1 MTRGFGESRRGAL
14 QSGPFD
20 HGMITGRTRFTQNG
34 SSDPPS
40 GGEGAP
46 PRQRPPCPAT
56 GGGRKEVG
64 LLPPLGARRTP
75 HRRWQRRAARSVL
88 LAVIL
93 MPLTVLSTGSL
104 TAQATPTASRLEE
117 QLDQLNRESDQLV
130 EQYNQSNE
138 ALKRIRRSLE
148 GLRAQ
153 ASGAEADVRKLQAVL
168 GARASAA
175 YVQGAGSAVAAVLG
189 SDDPAAAIA
198 RVQVLELLAAND
210 GDLMDQLG
218 VAGKALGERQRDL
231 VAAERSQAAEV
242 DRLAAKKAEVERA
255 ADKTRALL
263 ARMRAADRPST
274 PSRPSDPVAPPP
286 SGGGGGGSGSA
297 AAVVVA
303 YARAQ
308 VGKPYCYGGSG
319 PGCFDC
325 SGLTLMAW
333 RQARVS
339 LPHSSA
345 AQYNVGRRISAG
357 ELQPGDL
364 IFYYSPISHVSVYI
378 GGGQRI
384 SATHTGDYVRVQSL
398 GSSIVGYAR
407 PNG

>member
-1 MTRGFGESRRGAL
+1 
-14 QSGPFD
+14 
-20 HGMITGRTRFTQNG
+20 
-34 SSDPPS
+34 
-40 GGEGAP
+40 
-46 PRQRPPCPAT
+46 
-56 GGGRKEVG
+56 
-64 LLPPLGARRTP
+64 LPPLGARRPP
-75 HRRWQRRAARSVL
+75 HRRWPRRAVRSVL
-88 LAVIL
+88 LAAIL
-93 MPLTVLSTGSL
+93 VPLTVLSTGPT
-104 TAQATPTASRLEE
+104 TAQATPTSSARLED
-117 QLDQLNRESDQLV
+117 QLDQLNREADQLV

-138 ALKRIRRSLE
+138 ALKRIRRSLK
-148 GLRAQ
+148 GLETQ
-153 ASGAEADVRKLQAVL
+153 ASGAEADVRKLKAVL

-231 VAAERSQAAEV
+231 VAAEKAQAAEV

-263 ARMRAADRPST
+263 ARMRAADRSSV
-274 PSRPSDPVAPPP
+274 PSRPSGPVAPPP
-286 SGGGGGGSGSA
+286 SGGGGGGGGSA
-297 AAVVVA
+297 SAVVA

-325 SGLTLMAW
+325 SGLTMMAW
-333 RQARVS
+333 RQAGVS

-345 AQYNVGRRISAG
+345 SQYNVGRRVSAG

-364 IFYYSPISHVSVYI
+364 VFYYSPISHVSVYI
-378 GGGQRI
+378 GNGQRI

>member
-1 MTRGFGESRRGAL
+1 MLAA
-14 QSGPFD
+14 
-20 HGMITGRTRFTQNG
+20 I
-34 SSDPPS
+34 
-40 GGEGAP
+40 
-46 PRQRPPCPAT
+46 
-56 GGGRKEVG
+56 
-64 LLPPLGARRTP
+64 LLP
-75 HRRWQRRAARSVL
+75 
-88 LAVIL
+88 
-93 MPLTVLSTGSL
+93 LTLLSTGSNT
-104 TAQATPTASRLEE
+104 TALATPASPARLED
-117 QLDQLNRESDQLV
+117 QLDQLNREADQLV

-138 ALKRIRRSLE
+138 ALARIKRSLK
-148 GLRAQ
+148 GLRGQ
-153 ASGAEADVRKLQAVL
+153 ANVAEEDLRKLRAVL

-198 RVQVLELLAAND
+198 RVQVLDLLAAHD

-218 VAGKALGERQRDL
+218 VAGKSYDERHRNL
-231 VAAERSQAAEV
+231 VAAEKAQAAEV

-263 ARMRAADRPST
+263 ARMRAVDRPAA
-274 PSRPSDPVAPPP
+274 PSQPSGPVAPPP
-286 SGGGGGGSGSA
+286 SGGGGGGGGTGSA
-297 AAVVVA
+297 AAVVA

-325 SGLTLMAW
+325 SGLTMMAW
-333 RQARVS
+333 RQAGVS

-345 AQYNVGRRISAG
+345 SQYNVGRRISAG

>member
-1 MTRGFGESRRGAL
+1 MLAAILLPLAVLS
-14 QSGPFD
+14 
-20 HGMITGRTRFTQNG
+20 NG
-34 SSDPPS
+34 SNTTASAS
-40 GGEGAP
+40 
-46 PRQRPPCPAT
+46 PAT
-56 GGGRKEVG
+56 S
-64 LLPPLGARRTP
+64 A
-75 HRRWQRRAARSVL
+75 
-88 LAVIL
+88 
-93 MPLTVLSTGSL
+93 
-104 TAQATPTASRLEE
+104 RLED
-117 QLDQLNRESDQLV
+117 QLDQLNREADQLV

-138 ALKRIRRSLE
+138 ALKKIRKSLK
-148 GLRAQ
+148 GLRAE
-153 ASGAEADVRKLQAVL
+153 ANGAQDDLRKLQATL

-189 SDDPAAAIA
+189 SNDPAAAIA
-198 RVQVLELLAAND
+198 RVQVLDLLAAHD

-218 VAGKALGERQRDL
+218 VAGKAFDERRRNL
-231 VAAERSQAAEV
+231 VAAEKAQAAEV
-242 DRLAAKKAEVERA
+242 KRLQAKKAEVERA
-255 ADKTRALL
+255 AGRTRALL
-263 ARMRAADRPST
+263 SRMRAADRPSV
-274 PSRPSDPVAPPP
+274 PSAPGSVAPPP
-286 SGGGGGGSGSA
+286 PASGGGGGSGSA
-297 AAVVVA
+297 AAVVA

-325 SGLTLMAW
+325 SGLTMMAW
-333 RQARVS
+333 AQAGVS

-345 AQYNVGRRISAG
+345 SQYNVGRRISAS

-364 IFYYSPISHVSVYI
+364 IFYYSPISHVSIYI

>member
-1 MTRGFGESRRGAL
+1 
-14 QSGPFD
+14 
-20 HGMITGRTRFTQNG
+20 
-34 SSDPPS
+34 
-40 GGEGAP
+40 
-46 PRQRPPCPAT
+46 
-56 GGGRKEVG
+56 
-64 LLPPLGARRTP
+64 LPPLGARRTP
-75 HRRWQRRAARSVL
+75 HRRWPRHAARSVL
-88 LAVIL
+88 VAAFLL
-93 MPLTVLSTGSL
+93 PLTVLSTGLL
-104 TAQATPTASRLEE
+104 TASATPATSTRLED
-117 QLDQLNRESDQLV
+117 QLDRQNREADALV

-138 ALKRIRRSLE
+138 ALKKIRRTLK
-148 GLRAQ
+148 GLRAE
-153 ASGAEADVRKLQAVL
+153 ASGAEDDLRKLQATL

-175 YVQGAGSAVAAVLG
+175 YTQGAGSAVAAVLG

-198 RVQVLELLAAND
+198 RVQVLDLLAAHD

-218 VAGKALGERQRDL
+218 VAGQAFDERRRNL
-231 VAAERSQAAEV
+231 VAAEKAQAAEV
-242 DRLAAKKAEVERA
+242 ERLAAKKAEVERA

-263 ARMRAADRPST
+263 ARMRAADRPAA
-274 PSRPSDPVAPPP
+274 PSAPSSPVAPPP

-297 AAVVVA
+297 AAAVA

-325 SGLTLMAW
+325 SGLTMMAW
-333 RQARVS
+333 AQAGVS

-345 AQYNVGRRISAG
+345 SQFNVGRRISAS

-364 IFYYSPISHVSVYI
+364 IFYYSPISHVSIYI

>member
-1 MTRGFGESRRGAL
+1 
-14 QSGPFD
+14 
-20 HGMITGRTRFTQNG
+20 
-34 SSDPPS
+34 
-40 GGEGAP
+40 
-46 PRQRPPCPAT
+46 
-56 GGGRKEVG
+56 
-64 LLPPLGARRTP
+64 
-75 HRRWQRRAARSVL
+75 VL
-88 LAVIL
+88 LAAIL
-93 MPLTVLSTGSL
+93 MPLTVLSTGPL
-104 TAQATPTASRLEE
+104 TAQATPTASRLEA

-138 ALKRIRRSLE
+138 ALQRIRRSLK

-153 ASGAEADVRKLQAVL
+153 ASGAEADLRKLQQVL

-218 VAGKALGERQRDL
+218 VAGQALGERKRNL
-231 VAAERSQAAEV
+231 VAAEKAQAAEV
-242 DRLAAKKAEVERA
+242 DRLQAKKAEVERA

-263 ARMRAADRPST
+263 SRMQAADRPSAPT
-274 PSRPSDPVAPPP
+274 RPSNPVAPPP
-286 SGGGGGGSGSA
+286 PAGGGGGGGA
-297 AAVVVA
+297 AGVVA

-325 SGLTLMAW
+325 SGLTMMAW
-333 RQARVS
+333 RQAGVS
-339 LPHSSA
+339 LPHSSS
-345 AQYNVGRRISAG
+345 AQYNVGRRISAS

>member
-1 MTRGFGESRRGAL
+1 
-14 QSGPFD
+14 
-20 HGMITGRTRFTQNG
+20 
-34 SSDPPS
+34 
-40 GGEGAP
+40 
-46 PRQRPPCPAT
+46 
-56 GGGRKEVG
+56 
-64 LLPPLGARRTP
+64 LPPLGARRTP
-75 HRRWQRRAARSVL
+75 HRRWPHRAARSVL
-88 LAVIL
+88 LAAIL
-93 MPLTVLSTGSL
+93 LPLTVLSTGSL
-104 TAQATPTASRLEE
+104 TAQATPTSSARLED
-117 QLDQLNRESDQLV
+117 QLDQLNREADQLV
-130 EQYNQSNE
+130 EQYNQGRDTL
-138 ALKRIRRSLE
+138 ARIRKSLDN
-148 GLRAQ
+148 LRAQ
-153 ASGAEADVRKLQAVL
+153 ATGAEDEVRKLQASL

-175 YVQGAGSAVAAVLG
+175 YVQGAGSGVAAVLG

-218 VAGKALGERQRDL
+218 VAGKVYAARKGEL
-231 VAAERSQAAEV
+231 VAAEKAQAAEV
-242 DRLAAKKAEVERA
+242 RRLEAKKAEVERA
-255 ADKTRALL
+255 ADRTRALL
-263 ARMRAADRPST
+263 ARMRAADRPQAPT
-274 PSRPSDPVAPPP
+274 RPSNPVAPPPP

-297 AAVVVA
+297 AAAVA

-319 PGCFDC
+319 PSCFDC
-325 SGLTLMAW
+325 SGLTMMAW
-333 RQARVS
+333 RQAGIS

-345 AQYNVGRRISAG
+345 SQYNVGRRISAS

-364 IFYYSPISHVSVYI
+364 IFYYSPISHVSIYI

>member
-1 MTRGFGESRRGAL
+1 ML
-14 QSGPFD
+14 
-20 HGMITGRTRFTQNG
+20 
-34 SSDPPS
+34 
-40 GGEGAP
+40 
-46 PRQRPPCPAT
+46 
-56 GGGRKEVG
+56 
-64 LLPPLGARRTP
+64 
-75 HRRWQRRAARSVL
+75 AAIVL
-88 LAVIL
+88 
-93 MPLTVLSTGSL
+93 PLTLLSTGSNT
-104 TAQATPTASRLEE
+104 TALATPASPARLED
-117 QLDQLNRESDQLV
+117 QLDQLNREADQLV

-138 ALKRIRRSLE
+138 DLARIKRSLK
-148 GLRAQ
+148 GLRGQ
-153 ASGAEADVRKLQAVL
+153 ADVAEEDLRKLRAVL

-175 YVQGAGSAVAAVLG
+175 YIQGAGSAVAAVLG

-198 RVQVLELLAAND
+198 RVQVLDLLAAHD

-218 VAGKALGERQRDL
+218 VAGKSFDERHRNL
-231 VAAERSQAAEV
+231 VAAQKAQAAEV

-263 ARMRAADRPST
+263 SRMRAADRPAA
-274 PSRPSDPVAPPP
+274 PSQPSGPVAPPP

-297 AAVVVA
+297 AAVVA

-325 SGLTLMAW
+325 SGLTMMAW
-333 RQARVS
+333 RQAGVS

-345 AQYNVGRRISAG
+345 SQYNVGRRISAS

>member
-1 MTRGFGESRRGAL
+1 M
-14 QSGPFD
+14 
-20 HGMITGRTRFTQNG
+20 
-34 SSDPPS
+34 
-40 GGEGAP
+40 
-46 PRQRPPCPAT
+46 
-56 GGGRKEVG
+56 
-64 LLPPLGARRTP
+64 PPLGARRTP
-75 HRRWQRRAARSVL
+75 HRRWPRHAARSVL
-88 LAVIL
+88 VAAFLL
-93 MPLTVLSTGSL
+93 PLTVLSTGLL
-104 TAQATPTASRLEE
+104 TASATPAPSTRLED
-117 QLDQLNRESDQLV
+117 QLDRQNREADALV

-138 ALKRIRRSLE
+138 ALKGIRRTLK
-148 GLRAQ
+148 GLRAE
-153 ASGAEADVRKLQAVL
+153 ASGAEDDLRKLQATL

-175 YVQGAGSAVAAVLG
+175 YTQGAGSAVAAVLG

-198 RVQVLELLAAND
+198 RVQVLDLLAAHD

-218 VAGKALGERQRDL
+218 VAGQALDERRRNL
-231 VAAERSQAAEV
+231 VAAEKAQAAEV
-242 DRLAAKKAEVERA
+242 ERLAAKKAEVEQA

-263 ARMRAADRPST
+263 ARMRAADRPAA
-274 PSRPSDPVAPPP
+274 PSAPSSPVAPPP

-297 AAVVVA
+297 AAAVA

-308 VGKPYCYGGSG
+308 VGKSYCYGGSG

-333 RQARVS
+333 AQAGVS

-345 AQYNVGRRISAG
+345 SQFNVGRRISAS

-364 IFYYSPISHVSVYI
+364 IFYYSPISHVSIYI

-384 SATHTGDYVRVQSL
+384 SATHTGDYVRAQSL
-398 GSSIVGYAR
+398 GSGIVGYAR

>member
-1 MTRGFGESRRGAL
+1 
-14 QSGPFD
+14 
-20 HGMITGRTRFTQNG
+20 
-34 SSDPPS
+34 
-40 GGEGAP
+40 
-46 PRQRPPCPAT
+46 
-56 GGGRKEVG
+56 
-64 LLPPLGARRTP
+64 LPPLGARRPP
-75 HRRWQRRAARSVL
+75 HRRWQRHAARSVL
-88 LAVIL
+88 LAAIL
-93 MPLTVLSTGSL
+93 MPLTVLSSGPL

-138 ALKRIRRSLE
+138 ALERIRRSLK

-153 ASGAEADVRKLQAVL
+153 ASGAEADLRKLQQVL

-218 VAGKALGERQRDL
+218 VAGQALGERRRNL
-231 VAAERSQAAEV
+231 VAAEKAQAAEV
-242 DRLAAKKAEVERA
+242 DRLQAKKAEVERA

-263 ARMRAADRPST
+263 SRMRAADRPSA
-274 PSRPSDPVAPPP
+274 PSRPSNPVAPPP
-286 SGGGGGGSGSA
+286 PAGGGGGGVGGGGA
-297 AAVVVA
+297 AAVVA

-325 SGLTLMAW
+325 SGLTMMAW
-333 RQARVS
+333 RQAGVS

-384 SATHTGDYVRVQSL
+384 SATHTGDYVRVQSV

>member
-1 MTRGFGESRRGAL
+1 VLVAAF
-14 QSGPFD
+14 
-20 HGMITGRTRFTQNG
+20 
-34 SSDPPS
+34 
-40 GGEGAP
+40 
-46 PRQRPPCPAT
+46 
-56 GGGRKEVG
+56 
-64 LLPPLGARRTP
+64 LL
-75 HRRWQRRAARSVL
+75 
-88 LAVIL
+88 
-93 MPLTVLSTGSL
+93 PLTVLSTGLL
-104 TAQATPTASRLEE
+104 TASATPATSTRLED
-117 QLDQLNRESDQLV
+117 QLDRQNREADALV

-138 ALKRIRRSLE
+138 ALKKIRRSLK
-148 GLRAQ
+148 GLRAE
-153 ASGAEADVRKLQAVL
+153 ASGAQDDLRKLQVTL

-175 YVQGAGSAVAAVLG
+175 YTQGAGSAVAAVLG

-198 RVQVLELLAAND
+198 RVQVLDLLAAHD

-218 VAGKALGERQRDL
+218 VAGQAFDERQRNL
-231 VAAERSQAAEV
+231 VAAEKAQAAEV
-242 DRLAAKKAEVERA
+242 ERLAAKKAEVERA

-263 ARMRAADRPST
+263 ARMRAADRPAAPGA
-274 PSRPSDPVAPPP
+274 PSSPVAPPP

-297 AAVVVA
+297 AAAVA

-325 SGLTLMAW
+325 SGLTMMAW
-333 RQARVS
+333 AQAGVS

-345 AQYNVGRRISAG
+345 SQYNVGRRISAS

-364 IFYYSPISHVSVYI
+364 IFYYSPISHVSIYI

>member
-1 MTRGFGESRRGAL
+1 MLAAILLPLAVLS
-14 QSGPFD
+14 
-20 HGMITGRTRFTQNG
+20 NG
-34 SSDPPS
+34 SNTTASAS
-40 GGEGAP
+40 
-46 PRQRPPCPAT
+46 PAT
-56 GGGRKEVG
+56 S
-64 LLPPLGARRTP
+64 A
-75 HRRWQRRAARSVL
+75 
-88 LAVIL
+88 
-93 MPLTVLSTGSL
+93 
-104 TAQATPTASRLEE
+104 RLED
-117 QLDQLNRESDQLV
+117 QLDQLNREADQLV

-138 ALKRIRRSLE
+138 ALKKIRKSLK
-148 GLRAQ
+148 GLRAE
-153 ASGAEADVRKLQAVL
+153 ANGAQDDLRKLQASL

-198 RVQVLELLAAND
+198 RVQVLDLLAAHD

-218 VAGKALGERQRDL
+218 LAGKAFDERQRNL
-231 VAAERSQAAEV
+231 IAAEKAQAAEV
-242 DRLAAKKAEVERA
+242 KRLQAKKAEVERA

-263 ARMRAADRPST
+263 SRMRAADRPSA
-274 PSRPSDPVAPPP
+274 PSAPGSVAPPP
-286 SGGGGGGSGSA
+286 PASGGGGGGSGSA
-297 AAVVVA
+297 AAVVA

-325 SGLTLMAW
+325 SGLTMMAW
-333 RQARVS
+333 AQAGVS

-345 AQYNVGRRISAG
+345 SQYNVGRRISAS

>member
-1 MTRGFGESRRGAL
+1 MLAA
-14 QSGPFD
+14 
-20 HGMITGRTRFTQNG
+20 I
-34 SSDPPS
+34 
-40 GGEGAP
+40 
-46 PRQRPPCPAT
+46 
-56 GGGRKEVG
+56 
-64 LLPPLGARRTP
+64 LLP
-75 HRRWQRRAARSVL
+75 
-88 LAVIL
+88 
-93 MPLTVLSTGSL
+93 LTLLSTGSNT
-104 TAQATPTASRLEE
+104 TALATPASPARLED
-117 QLDQLNRESDQLV
+117 QLDQLNREADQLV

-138 ALKRIRRSLE
+138 SLRRIQRSLK
-148 GLRAQ
+148 GLRGQTDA
-153 ASGAEADVRKLQAVL
+153 AEEDVRKLRAVL

-198 RVQVLELLAAND
+198 RVQVLDLLAAHD

-218 VAGKALGERQRDL
+218 VAGKSYDERHRNL
-231 VAAERSQAAEV
+231 VAAEKAQAAEV
-242 DRLAAKKAEVERA
+242 DRLAAKKAEVQRA

-263 ARMRAADRPST
+263 ARMRAVDRPAA
-274 PSRPSDPVAPPP
+274 PSQPSGPVATPP
-286 SGGGGGGSGSA
+286 SGGGGGSGSA
-297 AAVVVA
+297 AAVVA

-333 RQARVS
+333 AQAGVS

-345 AQYNVGRRISAG
+345 SQYNVGRRISAS

>member
-1 MTRGFGESRRGAL
+1 MFL
-14 QSGPFD
+14 
-20 HGMITGRTRFTQNG
+20 
-34 SSDPPS
+34 
-40 GGEGAP
+40 
-46 PRQRPPCPAT
+46 
-56 GGGRKEVG
+56 
-64 LLPPLGARRTP
+64 
-75 HRRWQRRAARSVL
+75 AA
-88 LAVIL
+88 IL
-93 MPLTVLSTGSL
+93 VPLTVLSTGSNM
-104 TAQATPTASRLEE
+104 TAVATPASSARLED
-117 QLDQLNRESDQLV
+117 QLDRLNRESDQLV

-138 ALKRIRRSLE
+138 ALKRLQRAHKA
-148 GLRAQ
+148 LRAQ
-153 ASGAEADVRKLQAVL
+153 ASGAEADVRKLRAVL

-210 GDLMDQLG
+210 GDLMEQLG

-231 VAAERSQAAEV
+231 VAAEKNQAAEV

-263 ARMRAADRPST
+263 ARMRAADRSSV
-274 PSRPSDPVAPPP
+274 PSRPSAPVAPPP
-286 SGGGGGGSGSA
+286 SGGGGGGGSGSA
-297 AAVVVA
+297 AAVVA

-325 SGLTLMAW
+325 SGLTMMAW
-333 RQARVS
+333 RQAGVS
-339 LPHSSA
+339 LPHSSS
-345 AQYNVGRRISAG
+345 AQYNVGRRVSAS

-378 GGGQRI
+378 GNGQRI

-398 GSSIVGYAR
+398 GSSIVGFAR

>member
-1 MTRGFGESRRGAL
+1 ML
-14 QSGPFD
+14 
-20 HGMITGRTRFTQNG
+20 
-34 SSDPPS
+34 
-40 GGEGAP
+40 
-46 PRQRPPCPAT
+46 
-56 GGGRKEVG
+56 
-64 LLPPLGARRTP
+64 
-75 HRRWQRRAARSVL
+75 AA
-88 LAVIL
+88 IL
-93 MPLTVLSTGSL
+93 VPLTLLSTGSNT
-104 TAQATPTASRLEE
+104 TALATPASPARLED
-117 QLDQLNRESDQLV
+117 QLDQLNREADQLV

-138 ALKRIRRSLE
+138 ALARIKRSLK
-148 GLRAQ
+148 GLRGQ
-153 ASGAEADVRKLQAVL
+153 ADVAEEDLRKLRAVL

-175 YVQGAGSAVAAVLG
+175 YIQGAGSAVAAVLG

-198 RVQVLELLAAND
+198 RVQVLDLLAAHD

-218 VAGKALGERQRDL
+218 VAGKSFDERHRNL
-231 VAAERSQAAEV
+231 VAAEKAQAAEV
-242 DRLAAKKAEVERA
+242 DRLAAKKAEVQRA

-263 ARMRAADRPST
+263 SRMRAADRPAA
-274 PSRPSDPVAPPP
+274 PSQPSGPVAPPP

-297 AAVVVA
+297 AAVVA

-325 SGLTLMAW
+325 SGLTMMAW
-333 RQARVS
+333 RQAGVS

-345 AQYNVGRRISAG
+345 SQYNVGRRISAG

>member
-1 MTRGFGESRRGAL
+1 M
-14 QSGPFD
+14 
-20 HGMITGRTRFTQNG
+20 
-34 SSDPPS
+34 
-40 GGEGAP
+40 
-46 PRQRPPCPAT
+46 
-56 GGGRKEVG
+56 
-64 LLPPLGARRTP
+64 PPLGARRTP
-75 HRRWQRRAARSVL
+75 HRRWPRTAVRSVL
-88 LAVIL
+88 LAAIL
-93 MPLTVLSTGSL
+93 VPLTVLSTGSI
-104 TAQATPTASRLEE
+104 TAQATPASSARLED
-117 QLDQLNRESDQLV
+117 QLDQLNREADQLV

-138 ALKRIRRSLE
+138 ALQRIRRSLKD
-148 GLRAQ
+148 LRAQ
-153 ASGAEADVRKLQAVL
+153 ASGAQADVRKLQAVL

-189 SDDPAAAIA
+189 SDDPDAALD
-198 RVQVLELLAAND
+198 RVQVLEMLAAND
-210 GDLMDQLG
+210 GDLMEQLG

-231 VAAERSQAAEV
+231 VAAEKAQAAEV

-255 ADKTRALL
+255 ADKTRTLL
-263 ARMRAADRPST
+263 SRMRAANRASV
-274 PSRPSDPVAPPP
+274 PSRPSAPVAPPP
-286 SGGGGGGSGSA
+286 SGGGGGGGGGA
-297 AAVVVA
+297 AAVVA

-325 SGLTLMAW
+325 SGLTMRAW
-333 RQARVS
+333 QQAGVS
-339 LPHSSA
+339 LPHSSS
-345 AQYNVGRRISAG
+345 AQYNVGRRISAS

-378 GGGQRI
+378 GNGQRI

>member
-1 MTRGFGESRRGAL
+1 M
-14 QSGPFD
+14 
-20 HGMITGRTRFTQNG
+20 
-34 SSDPPS
+34 
-40 GGEGAP
+40 
-46 PRQRPPCPAT
+46 
-56 GGGRKEVG
+56 
-64 LLPPLGARRTP
+64 PPLGARRPP
-75 HRRWQRRAARSVL
+75 HRRWPRRAVRSVL
-88 LAVIL
+88 LAAIL
-93 MPLTVLSTGSL
+93 VPLTVLSTGPT
-104 TAQATPTASRLEE
+104 TAQATPTSSARLED
-117 QLDQLNRESDQLV
+117 QLDQLNREADQLV

-148 GLRAQ
+148 GLETQ
-153 ASGAEADVRKLQAVL
+153 ASGAEADVRKLKAVL

-231 VAAERSQAAEV
+231 VAAEKAQAAEV

-263 ARMRAADRPST
+263 ARMRAADRSSV
-274 PSRPSDPVAPPP
+274 PSRPSGPVAPPP
-286 SGGGGGGSGSA
+286 SGGGGGGGSA
-297 AAVVVA
+297 SAVVA

-325 SGLTLMAW
+325 SGLTMMAW
-333 RQARVS
+333 RQAGIS

-345 AQYNVGRRISAG
+345 SQYNVGRRISAG

-364 IFYYSPISHVSVYI
+364 VFYYSPISHVSVYI
-378 GGGQRI
+378 GNGQRI

>member
-1 MTRGFGESRRGAL
+1 MLAA
-14 QSGPFD
+14 
-20 HGMITGRTRFTQNG
+20 I
-34 SSDPPS
+34 
-40 GGEGAP
+40 
-46 PRQRPPCPAT
+46 
-56 GGGRKEVG
+56 
-64 LLPPLGARRTP
+64 LLP
-75 HRRWQRRAARSVL
+75 
-88 LAVIL
+88 
-93 MPLTVLSTGSL
+93 LTLLSTGSNT
-104 TAQATPTASRLEE
+104 TALATPASPARLED
-117 QLDQLNRESDQLV
+117 QLDQLNREADQLV

-138 ALKRIRRSLE
+138 DLARIKRSLK
-148 GLRAQ
+148 GLRGQ
-153 ASGAEADVRKLQAVL
+153 ADVAEEDLRKLRAVL

-175 YVQGAGSAVAAVLG
+175 YIQGAGSAVAAVLG

-198 RVQVLELLAAND
+198 RVQVLDLLAAHD

-218 VAGKALGERQRDL
+218 VAGKSFDERHRNL
-231 VAAERSQAAEV
+231 VAAQKAQAAEV

-263 ARMRAADRPST
+263 ARMRAADRPAA
-274 PSRPSDPVAPPP
+274 PSQPSGPVAPPP

-297 AAVVVA
+297 AAVVA

-325 SGLTLMAW
+325 SGLTMMAW
-333 RQARVS
+333 QQAGVS

-345 AQYNVGRRISAG
+345 SQYNVGRRISAS

>member
-1 MTRGFGESRRGAL
+1 M
-14 QSGPFD
+14 
-20 HGMITGRTRFTQNG
+20 
-34 SSDPPS
+34 
-40 GGEGAP
+40 
-46 PRQRPPCPAT
+46 
-56 GGGRKEVG
+56 
-64 LLPPLGARRTP
+64 PPLGARRPP
-75 HRRWQRRAARSVL
+75 HRRWPRRAVRSVL
-88 LAVIL
+88 LAAIL
-93 MPLTVLSTGSL
+93 VPLTVLSTGPT
-104 TAQATPTASRLEE
+104 TAQATPTSSARLED
-117 QLDQLNRESDQLV
+117 QLDQLNREADQLV

-148 GLRAQ
+148 GLETQ
-153 ASGAEADVRKLQAVL
+153 ASGAEADVRKLRAVL

-231 VAAERSQAAEV
+231 VAAEKAQAAEV

-263 ARMRAADRPST
+263 ARMRAADRSSV
-274 PSRPSDPVAPPP
+274 PSRPSGPVAPPP
-286 SGGGGGGSGSA
+286 SGGGGGGGGSA
-297 AAVVVA
+297 SAVVA

-325 SGLTLMAW
+325 SGLTMMAW
-333 RQARVS
+333 RQAGIS

-345 AQYNVGRRISAG
+345 SQYNVGRRISAG

-364 IFYYSPISHVSVYI
+364 VFYYSPISHVSVYI
-378 GGGQRI
+378 GNGQRI